1 MQTTLS
7 IKDESM
13 FGLGAPD
20 FSFTLNFSSNRV
32 TVRELIEERVRE
44 EVGNYNSAQPEV
56 FRGLV
61 QPTNSERV
69 LNGFKLKEKKQ
80 IDWRE
85 QYEKAVAAFERNGFI
100 VLVDDLRVEDL
111 NQIIELEAKPSV
123 IFLKLVQLVGG

>member
-100 VLVDDLRVEDL
+100 VLVDDLQVEDL
-111 NQIIELEAKPSV
+111 NQIIELEAKPWV

>member
-100 VLVDDLRVEDL
+100 VLVDDLQVEDL
-111 NQIIELEAKPSV
+111 NQIIELEAKPSI